1 MRKSFFPF
9 RVLKDSSGVA
19 TIEFAFV
26 SGVLL
31 VALLNGLEFARW
43 SFQKME
49 TANAVHSATQA
60 VWSACDTNHLP
71 AKTNCT
77 GLTTAITNGLK
88 STSLGTAVTL
98 SATYPTEAY
107 YCVNT
112 SNALQQV
119 AAYTAAKPANCTAAG
134 DTTRVPGDYVTITAT
149 YTYTPLFGSPL
160 TFGNLLPTTITSS
173 GFIRLQ

>member
-1 MRKSFFPF
+1 MSKTALPR
-9 RVLKDSSGVA
+9 RILKDGSGVA

-26 SGVLL
+26 SGVLVL
-31 VALLNGLEFARW
+31 ALLNGLEFARW

-49 TANAVHSATQA
+49 MANAVHSATHA
-60 VWSACDTNHLP
+60 VWSACDVNHLP

-77 GLTTAITNGLK
+77 GLTAAVTNGLK

-98 SATYPTEAY
+98 SSTFPSEAY
-107 YCVNT
+107 FCVNS

-119 AAYTAAKPANCTAAG
+119 ALYTDPKPANCAAAG
-134 DTTRVPGDYVTITAT
+134 DTTRVPGDYVSITAT
-149 YTYTPLFGSPL
+149 YQYTPLFGSPL
-160 TFGNLLPTTITSS
+160 TFGNMLPSTMTAS

>member
-1 MRKSFFPF
+1 
-9 RVLKDSSGVA
+9 VA
-19 TIEFAFV
+19 SIEFAFV

-49 TANAVHSATQA
+49 TANAVHSAAQA
-60 VWSACDTNHLP
+60 VWSSCDTDHLP

-77 GLTTAITNGLK
+77 GLTAAVTNGLK

-98 SATYPTEAY
+98 STNFPSEAY
-107 YCVNT
+107 FCVN
-112 SNALQQV
+112 SANALQQV
-119 AAYTAAKPANCTAAG
+119 ALYSAAKPSDCSAAG
-134 DTTRVPGDYVTITAT
+134 DATRVPGDYVTITAT
-149 YTYTPLFGSPL
+149 YNYTPLFGSPL
-160 TFGNLLPTTITSS
+160 TFGNLLPSTITSS